1 MVDRLKGK
9 VAIMTGG
16 AGGMVASGIAPC
28 FINEGAT
35 VVLTDVQESEIE
47 KELVSNNDQV
57 SFQQLDV
64 TSESQWQD
72 VISKTVKQFGHLDI
86 LVNAAGIAPVAQS
99 IEEVDLKLWQKVI
112 DINLTGQFLGIKH
125 SFPAMKENGGSIID
139 VASIN
144 GLVGIAFYAT
154 YTASK
159 GGVRMLTKAAAL
171 DAAAKK
177 YPIRVNSVFPG
188 QIRTP
193 ILDDHPEAVKEFVK
207 KIPLGHIGEP
217 KDIGELCVYLGSD
230 ESQYATGNEFT
241 LDGGYTAQ

>member
-35 VVLTDVQESEIE
+35 VVLTDVKESKIE
-47 KELVSNNDQV
+47 KELVSNNDQAI
-57 SFQQLDV
+57 FQQLDV
-64 TSESQWQD
+64 TSESQWQN

-99 IEEVDLKLWQKVI
+99 IEEVDLKLWQKVMY
-112 DINLTGQFLGIKH
+112 INLTGQFLGIKH
-125 SFPAMKENGGSIID
+125 FFPAMKENGGSIIDIIDID

-159 GGVRMLTKAAAL
+159 GANYYKTNEMKHLKNGLITMVSKEL
-171 DAAAKK
+171 
-177 YPIRVNSVFPG
+177 
-188 QIRTP
+188 
-193 ILDDHPEAVKEFVK
+193 ILK
-207 KIPLGHIGEP
+207 LLN
-217 KDIGELCVYLGSD
+217 ELNIHS
-230 ESQYATGNEFT
+230 ESMI
-241 LDGGYTAQ
+241 